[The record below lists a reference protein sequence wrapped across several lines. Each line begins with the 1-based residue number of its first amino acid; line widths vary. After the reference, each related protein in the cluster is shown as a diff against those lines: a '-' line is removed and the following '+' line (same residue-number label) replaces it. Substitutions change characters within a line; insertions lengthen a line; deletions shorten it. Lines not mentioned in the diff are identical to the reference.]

1 SNKSKKSTWTTLSF
15 YRRDM
20 AWFLILDHKLRVH
33 FQRSM
38 NKSLHDAQFNHEHQ
52 GSLLK
57 LKLYRFMYKAQQVE
71 EVDMDDPFVLQT
83 RYGVVPHSRSQTARA
98 FSEVDEQKPARRA
111 IQPRAPR
118 FFA

>member
-1 SNKSKKSTWTTLSF
+1 MASKKPRLSQDDIARNEVLALQLRYGVVPHSGSQTARAF
-15 YRRDM
+15 SEVDEQKPARR
-20 AWFLILDHKLRVH
+20 AIQPRAPRV
-33 FQRSM
+33 Q
-38 NKSLHDAQFNHEHQ
+38 L
-52 GSLLK
+52 
-57 LKLYRFMYKAQQVE
+57 VE